1 MEKHRALVTNSLVFG
16 GLSGGAELSQQVL
29 LRRVFPREEE
39 RRPLDWAAVG
49 RYLVVGLIIWVL
61 SLLLIYLLYLVF
73 VDPVF
78 R

>member
-1 MEKHRALVTNSLVFG
+1 MTIKV
-16 GLSGGAELSQQVL
+16 
-29 LRRVFPREEE
+29 
-39 RRPLDWAAVG
+39 
-49 RYLVVGLIIWVL
+49 VVGLIIWVL